1 VRKPKSKEF
10 GVRSVVFHSP
20 QNISC
25 DEKPVSDIPENW
37 SRVKVAYAGI
47 CGTDLNIFVGSH
59 PRAKGPLILGHEIA
73 GVLEDGHST
82 FEEGTHVVVQPLL
95 SCGICEPC
103 KSGNEHVCRDLRIIG
118 IDCDG
123 GMAEYVSVPNNSVY
137 ALPKDLPLQIGALV
151 EPLAV
156 GIHAVSESGIQPGDT
171 ALIFGA
177 GTIGLCTAIALKYR
191 GVNKVTIVETVPF
204 RLMKAKEMGFRTI
217 DPKVQDLA
225 ESMITETGVSGSD
238 YTFDCA
244 GHPSVAEQLV
254 KVTKIRGKIMIV
266 GAYKKP
272 PAIDLLE
279 VMFKE
284 ITLQGARVYTKEDF
298 KKAIEWLPDVSP
310 FLKRIITHVLS
321 PNEAQKGFEL
331 LLSSPE
337 AVKILLSIHSETE

>member
-1 VRKPKSKEF
+1 
-10 GVRSVVFHSP
+10 VRSVVYHSP
-20 QNISC
+20 QNISL
-25 DEKPVSDIPENW
+25 DEKPVPDIPKNW

-73 GVLEDGHST
+73 GVLEGGHQT
-82 FEEGTHVVVQPLL
+82 LEEGTHVVVQPLL
-95 SCGICEPC
+95 SCGKCEAC

-123 GMAEYVSVPNNSVY
+123 GMAEYVSVPNDSIY
-137 ALPKDLPLQIGALV
+137 PLPEDLPLQIGALV

-156 GIHAVSESGIQPGDT
+156 GIHAVSESGIQPEDT
-171 ALIFGA
+171 AIIFGA
-177 GTIGLCTAIALKYR
+177 GTIGLCTAIALKYT
-191 GVNKVTIVETVPF
+191 GVDKVTIVETVPF

-217 DPKVQDLA
+217 DPKVQNLA
-225 ESMITETGVSGSD
+225 ESTITETGESGSD

-244 GHPSVAEQLV
+244 GHPSVAEQIV

-266 GAYKKP
+266 GAYKQP
-272 PAIDLLE
+272 PPIDLLQ

-284 ITLQGARVYTKEDF
+284 ITLQGARVYSKDDF
-298 KKAIEWLPDVSP
+298 KKAIEWLPAAGYL
-310 FLKRIITHVLS
+310 LKEMITDVLS

-331 LLSSPE
+331 ILSSPDE
-337 AVKILLSIHSETE
+337 VKLLLSFRSKTE

>member
-1 VRKPKSKEF
+1 M
-10 GVRSVVFHSP
+10 
-20 QNISC
+20 
-25 DEKPVSDIPENW
+25 DEKPVPDIPENW

-95 SCGICEPC
+95 SCGKCEPC

-123 GMAEYVSVPNNSVY
+123 GMAEYVSVPNNSIY
-137 ALPKDLPLQIGALV
+137 TLPKDLPLQIGALV

-156 GIHAVSESGIQPGDT
+156 GIHAVSESGIKPEDS

-177 GTIGLCTAIALKYR
+177 GTIGLCMAIALKQW
-191 GVNKVTIVETVPF
+191 GVSKITIAETVPF
-204 RLMKAKEMGFRTI
+204 RRMKAKEMGFSTI
-217 DPKVQDLA
+217 NPMEQDLL
-225 ESMITETGVSGSD
+225 ETDNSD
-238 YTFDCA
+238 GFDFTFDCA
-244 GHPSVAEQLV
+244 GHPSVAEQIV
-254 KVTKIRGKIMIV
+254 EVTKIRGKIMIV
-266 GAYKKP
+266 GAYKEP
-272 PAIDLLE
+272 PTIDLLQ

-284 ITLQGARVYTKEDF
+284 ITLQGARVYTKDDF
-298 KKAIEWLPDVSP
+298 KKAIELLPIAGHL
-310 FLKRIITHVLS
+310 LKEMITDVLS

-337 AVKILLSIHSETE
+337 AVKILLAIHLETE